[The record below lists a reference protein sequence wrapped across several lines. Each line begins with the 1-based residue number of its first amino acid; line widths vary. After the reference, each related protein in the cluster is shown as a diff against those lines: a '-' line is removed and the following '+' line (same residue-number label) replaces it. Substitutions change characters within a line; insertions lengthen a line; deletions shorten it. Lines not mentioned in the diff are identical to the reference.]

1 MYAGKE
7 KAKELSESLEQK
19 YKTKDYGTKK
29 IVGDY
34 FLDYKMVESKTVT
47 SQVQELHIIL

>member
-1 MYAGKE
+1 MYAGK
-7 KAKELSESLEQK
+7 KKTKELSEFLEQK
-19 YKTKDYGTKK
+19 YKTDDAGTKK

-34 FLDYKMVESKTVT
+34 FLDYKMVEYKIVT